1 MGLLTDKVIVITGA
15 ASGIGKATAIEIA
28 REGGIPVVGDFQPEK
43 AEQVIEDIKREGG
56 TGLAVKTDVTKED
69 EVQRLIDTAVSRFG
83 QIHGAFNNAG
93 NVLNSTPLHDV
104 AAKDYLKLMETNL
117 NGVFWCMQHEIRAL
131 RASGGGSIV
140 NCASI
145 GGVVG
150 LPMHGVYSATKH
162 AVNGLTK
169 SAAAELAQESIRVNS
184 VLPGPV
190 KSEIWKNIE
199 QGDEL
204 LDAFVAGTPLGRYAE
219 PIEIARPVVF
229 LLSDSASYITG
240 SQLLVDGGF
249 TAV

>member
-1 MGLLTDKVIVITGA
+1 MGLLTDKVIVVTGA
-15 ASGIGKATAIEIA
+15 ASGIGRATAIEVA
-28 REGGIPVVGDFQPEK
+28 GEGGIPVLADCLREK
-43 AEQVIEDIKREGG
+43 GEQVLESIKREGG
-56 TGLAVKTDVTKED
+56 DGLFVETDVAKD
-69 EVQRLIDTAVSRFG
+69 ADVRRLIDSTVDRFG
-83 QIHGAFNNAG
+83 RINGAFNNAG

-104 AAKDYLKLMETNL
+104 ASNDYQRLIETNL
-117 NGVFWCMQHEIRAL
+117 NGVFWCMQREIQAMRNN
-131 RASGGGSIV
+131 GGGSIV

-150 LPMHGVYSATKH
+150 LPMHGVYTATKH

-169 SAAAELAQESIRVNS
+169 SAAAELARESIRVNS

-190 KSEIWKNIE
+190 KSEIWNNIE

-204 LDAFVAGTPLGRYAE
+204 LEAFVAGTPMGRYAE
-219 PIEIARPVVF
+219 PVEIARPVVF
-229 LLSDSASYITG
+229 LLSDYSSYITG

>member
-1 MGLLTDKVIVITGA
+1 MGLLTDKVIVVTGA
-15 ASGIGKATAIEIA
+15 ASGIGRATAIEVA
-28 REGGIPVVGDFQPEK
+28 REGGLPVLADCQREK
-43 AEQVIEDIKREGG
+43 GEQVLESIRRDGG
-56 TGLAVKTDVTKED
+56 DGLFVETDVAKEAD
-69 EVQRLIDTAVSRFG
+69 VQRLIDAAVGRFG
-83 QIHGAFNNAG
+83 RIHGAFNNAG

-104 AAKDYLKLMETNL
+104 ASKDYRKLIETNL

-131 RASGGGSIV
+131 RTSGGGAIV

-162 AVNGLTK
+162 GVVGLTK
-169 SAAAELAQESIRVNS
+169 SAAAELATEAIRVNA

-190 KSEIWKNIE
+190 KTEIWKNIE

-204 LDAFVAGTPLGRYAE
+204 LDAFVGGTPLGRYAE
-219 PIEIARPVVF
+219 PVEIARPVVF
-229 LLSDSASYITG
+229 LLSDRASYITG
-240 SQLLVDGGF
+240 SELLVDGGF